1 MDYSGGILT
10 INTRALSQ
18 LTNRVATDVGGT
30 FTDVVTFDEITGDC
44 FYGKTLTTPNNLVDG
59 IVHGVKKA
67 GPSLNKTKIFLH
79 GTTVAIN
86 TLLERKGAKT
96 ALITT
101 RGFKDIYEIGRI
113 NRPDAYNLFFTKHEP
128 LIKRSWRYEITERL
142 NAQGEIVVN
151 LDEIELRQ
159 LVNHLKHEGIESVA
173 ILFLH
178 SYANPSHELRAKEI
192 IQECYPEIF
201 VTCSHEISKEYREFE
216 RTSTV
221 AANAYIGPKVNNY
234 LKQIN
239 HRLSSESFEGTFFI
253 IQSSG
258 GLYDVDRAQ
267 RDCIQMLESGPAAG
281 VIGAKS
287 VCERLGLKNAIAFDM
302 GGTTAKAGVVHN
314 GEVVM
319 AGNIMVGGYTNGLP
333 IQIPLIDI
341 QEVGTGGGSIARV
354 VPGGGIRVGPQSA
367 GASPGPA
374 CYDLGGDEPTV
385 TDANLIIGRLS
396 ADHFLGGEM
405 KLRMDLATKALQDKV
420 ATPLGI
426 DLLDAAEGILRIAA
440 STMSHVVTRVT
451 TERGLDAG
459 DFIMVAYGGA
469 GPLHASLVAR
479 ELRMPKVIIPPSPG
493 HFSAYGMLVADLR
506 KDSTRT
512 WFKPVAQI
520 NFSEIEE
527 LYSEMENEAIE
538 LVKNH
543 VDPNIPIV
551 IKRGADMRYV
561 GQEHSVTV
569 ELPLELFTNHD
580 ANGIKK
586 IFDQTHL
593 QRYAFNSINSP
604 AEIVNLQSSVIGL
617 LPKPIIKKLEQKN
630 QTINKATRKVFF
642 QQFGGFIDTD
652 VYQREDLRHGH
663 QLNGPLLIEEYAST
677 TVLFPGDLLEVSEF
691 GDLIITIGHHQ

>member
-1 MDYSGGILT
+1 MTSKAQEIC
-10 INTRALSQ
+10 N
-18 LTNRVATDVGGT
+18 LTNRVAADVGGT
-30 FTDVVTFDEITGDC
+30 FTDVITFDEITGEC
-44 FYGKTLTTPNNLVDG
+44 FYGKTLTTPLNLVDG
-59 IVHGVKKA
+59 IVNGVKKS

-128 LIKRSWRYEITERL
+128 LIQRSWRFEVTERL
-142 NAQGEIVVN
+142 NAQGEVVVS

-159 LVNHLKHEGIESVA
+159 LINHLKHEGIESVA

-192 IQECYPEIF
+192 IQESYPEVF
-201 VTCSHEISKEYREFE
+201 VTSSHEISKEYREFE
-216 RTSTV
+216 RTSTI
-221 AANAYIGPKVNNY
+221 AANAYIGPTVNHY
-234 LKQIN
+234 LKKIN
-239 HRLSSESFEGTFFI
+239 HRLKDENFQGTFFV

-287 VCERLGLKNAIAFDM
+287 VCERLGLRNAIAFDM

-354 VPGGGIRVGPQSA
+354 VPGGGLRVGPQSA
-367 GASPGPA
+367 GALPGPA
-374 CYDLGGDEPTV
+374 CYDLGGEEPTV
-385 TDANLIIGRLS
+385 TDANLVIGRLS

-405 KLRMDLATKALQDKV
+405 KLRMDLAQKTLLEKV
-420 ATPLGI
+420 ANPLGI
-426 DLLDAAEGILRIAA
+426 DLLEAAEGILRIAA

-479 ELRMPKVIIPPSPG
+479 ELRIPKVIIPPSPG

-506 KDSTRT
+506 KDATRT
-512 WFKPVAQI
+512 WFKPVVQI
-520 NFSEIEE
+520 DFSEIEE

-538 LVKNH
+538 LVKSH
-543 VDPNIPIV
+543 VAPNIPIV

-569 ELPLELFTNHD
+569 ELPIELFNTHD
-580 ANGIKK
+580 FDGIKK

-593 QRYAFNSINSP
+593 QRYAFNSENSQ

-617 LPKPIIKKLEQKN
+617 LPKPIIKKQTKNKEPIQKEV
-630 QTINKATRKVFF
+630 RKVYYK
-642 QQFGGFIDTD
+642 QHNGFVDTD
-652 VYQREDLRHGH
+652 VYQRTDLKHGM
-663 QLNGPLLIEEYAST
+663 QLNGPLLVEEYAST
-677 TVLFPGDLLEVSEF
+677 TVLFPGDQLEISEY
-691 GDLIITIGHHQ
+691 GDLIITIGYHE

>member
-142 NAQGEIVVN
+142 NSQGEIVVN

-663 QLNGPLLIEEYAST
+663 QLHGPLLIEEYAST

>member
-142 NAQGEIVVN
+142 NSQGEIVVN

-551 IKRGADMRYV
+551 LKRGADMRYV

-663 QLNGPLLIEEYAST
+663 QLHGPLLIEEYAST

>member
-663 QLNGPLLIEEYAST
+663 QLHGPLLIEEYAST